1 MLCMTLYSYLTPGG
15 ERQLHLLRLLLRC
28 RCFARPFFLTAQLL
42 HSAAASGSND
52 TAVIY
57 EWLSRVS
64 GDRDNDGIS
73 YRPLRGRFDEGPS
86 KGPAV
91 S

>member
-1 MLCMTLYSYLTPGG
+1 MFCAAL
-15 ERQLHLLRLLLRC
+15 
-28 RCFARPFFLTAQLL
+28 FFDRQLL

-64 GDRDNDGIS
+64 GDRDNDGIDCES
-73 YRPLRGRFDEGPS
+73 TNNPNGYIPSAPVEPPVETVDLLGGRGDVARVEGLR
-86 KGPAV
+86 
-91 S
+91 